1 MKLGNLTIENFM
13 SIVKVEVNLS
23 DKGLVLVQGENNDS
37 DAFESNGA
45 GKSTMFSEAPTWAIY
60 GETIRG
66 QKGDKVVNRNMGKN
80 TRVSLEIIDD
90 NGDVY
95 TIIRHRK
102 HSKHKNNVHL
112 FKGEENITGK
122 SDKDTDQMIVDLL
135 EMDYLTFTNSVMF
148 GQGVTKMFASSTDKE
163 QKAILEKMLQIDV
176 FRHCQDLAKSKLSEV
191 QEKYDKVSV
200 EQTTART
207 LKENKESTLEELQTS
222 EAELESKCNEA
233 IDKYK
238 TRLETLLKQLLNYE
252 SELESGSLD
261 AELADINRLIEKA
274 EETIAG
280 YSSIRDEYT
289 EAQSSERI
297 LVREVNGLLSEIREC
312 RADLEDI
319 KKGKNVPKTCSAC
332 GQDLPSDDTSHLEK
346 HLQDAIEKHEK
357 TKKETEDK
365 LEKAKAVTES
375 FKVKLGGLPKSEA
388 NLRALKDA
396 QYEIN
401 DDIKKLKSNIVDTK
415 KAIKDVE
422 SEIAKQEELKK
433 STFTASIESAI
444 KAINQYKLNIA
455 DLQKELGVLLK
466 DKEQYEFWV
475 EGYGNSGI
483 KSVLL
488 DSVVPFL
495 DTRANDYLTVLA
507 DSSIEVKFHTQQ
519 LVKTTGKYKDKF
531 YVEVINHNG
540 DDDYKSNSGGEKRRI
555 DIAINMSL
563 QDLALSRS
571 NKRIDFIAY
580 DEVFESL
587 DELGSHK
594 AIELLEQKAK
604 EVGTIIVITHNDYLK
619 QLFSQS
625 VEVIKSNGRTE
636 VKYVE

>member
-1 MKLGNLTIENFM
+1 MKFGNLVIENFM

-45 GKSTMFSEAPTWAIY
+45 GKSTMFSEAPTWAMY

-66 QKGDKVVNRNMGKN
+66 QKGDKIVNRNAGKN
-80 TRVSLEIIDD
+80 TRVSLEVIDD

-95 TIIRHRK
+95 TIVRHRK
-102 HSKHKNNVHL
+102 HSKFKNNVHL

-163 QKAILEKMLQIDV
+163 QKAILEKMLQIDI

-191 QEKYDKVSV
+191 EDKYYSTVM
-200 EQTTART
+200 EQTTVKT
-207 LKENKESTLEELQTS
+207 LKEGKEVTLKELQTS
-222 EAELESKCNEA
+222 EAELESKCNLA
-233 IDKYK
+233 IDNYRAK
-238 TRLETLLKQLLNYE
+238 LESLLKQLSDYE
-252 SELESGSLD
+252 ADLESGSLE
-261 AELADINRLIEKA
+261 AELSDIANLIEKA
-274 EETIAG
+274 EKVIEG
-280 YSSIRDEYT
+280 YSVIREESI
-289 EAQSSERI
+289 EAQSQERV
-297 LVREVNGLLSEIREC
+297 LLREVS
-312 RADLEDI
+312 DLVGKI
-319 KKGKNVPKTCSAC
+319 KKDERELNGIKMGKNVPKTCSAC

-357 TKKETEDK
+357 SKEEAESK
-365 LEKAKAVTES
+365 LEQAKAVTES
-375 FKVKLGGLPKSEA
+375 FKVKLAGLPKSEA

-401 DDIKKLKSNIVDTK
+401 SDIKKLKSNIADTK
-415 KAIKDVE
+415 KAIADVE
-422 SEIAKQEELKK
+422 SEISKQEELKK
-433 STFTASIESAI
+433 STFTSSIESAI
-444 KAINQYKLNIA
+444 ESIKQYKVEIA
-455 DLQKELGVLLK
+455 DLQKELGILLK
-466 DKEQYEFWV
+466 DKELYEFWV

-495 DTRANDYLTVLA
+495 DTRANDYLSVLA

-555 DIAINMSL
+555 DIAINMAL

-625 VEVIKSNGRTE
+625 VEVVKSNGRTE
-636 VKYVE
+636 VKYID